1 MKSKSIAITVIL
13 VFSMLFFSCKNN
25 QNSSGKSITNIKI
38 ELDSLLATKK
48 AADTIAVK
56 KELQKLIE
64 SDDEHEVLMTTDYYF
79 KLGDTLQMNEVDKIA
94 VKRFPKGIQA
104 RLLVYQKGFDIES
117 IAEQEKNY
125 DAFLKQFPIAE
136 FDLNDRN
143 IYNLYLYNMAIK
155 HIDKNQFKEA
165 EEKMNRC
172 IEEPFVALTYYNFSG
187 ALYNSK
193 HINSAITYIDKSV
206 NAAKKVLKEG
216 KLDGQNKQVISNI
229 LNDALSFHAVMLYD
243 QKKYSQAIPYFDE
256 YEKRITFF
264 DIESASKH
272 ANALLA
278 IGNKAG
284 AYTILEKIVKTN
296 HASKAEFDLF
306 KSLFLDIKGNQ
317 AEFKTYQIELEKE
330 LQLVLKDE
338 VAKSI
343 IKEKA
348 PDFALIDMNGKK
360 LTSASLRGKVV
371 VLDFWATWCHPCI
384 ASFKAANEV
393 KKSYKNNPNVKFLF
407 ANVFEQGSAADI
419 KKRVIDF
426 SSTSAY
432 DFDFYLTATD
442 EKTPELNVTRLF
454 EITNIPVKVLID
466 KEGYIRYK
474 IIGYDGNDKVEKDKL
489 TFMLETILK
498 Q

>member
-1 MKSKSIAITVIL
+1 MKSKSIAITALL
-13 VFSMLFFSCKNN
+13 VFSMLFFCCKNN

-38 ELDSLLATKK
+38 KLDSLLDTKK

-79 KLGDTLQMNEVDKIA
+79 KLGDTLNMNAVDKIA
-94 VKRFPKGIQA
+94 AKRFPKGIQA

-117 IAEQEKNY
+117 ISEQEKNY

-155 HIDKNQFKEA
+155 HIDKNQLKEA
-165 EEKMNRC
+165 EEKINRC

-193 HINSAITYIDKSV
+193 HINSAITYIEKSI

-216 KLDGQNKQVISNI
+216 KLDGQNKQVIINI
-229 LNDALSFHAVMLYD
+229 LNDGLNFHAIMLYD
-243 QKKYSQAIPYFDE
+243 QKKYAEAIPYFEE
-256 YEKRITFF
+256 YQKRITFF
-264 DIESASKH
+264 DIEAASKH

-278 IGNKAG
+278 IGNKVA
-284 AYTILEKIVKTN
+284 AYTILEKTVKTN

-306 KSLFLDIKGNQ
+306 KSLFLEVKGNQ
-317 AEFKTYQIELEKE
+317 ADFKAYQIELEKE

-348 PDFALIDMNGKK
+348 PDFTLI
-360 LTSASLRGKVV
+360 
-371 VLDFWATWCHPCI
+371 
-384 ASFKAANEV
+384 
-393 KKSYKNNPNVKFLF
+393 
-407 ANVFEQGSAADI
+407 
-419 KKRVIDF
+419 
-426 SSTSAY
+426 
-432 DFDFYLTATD
+432 
-442 EKTPELNVTRLF
+442 
-454 EITNIPVKVLID
+454 
-466 KEGYIRYK
+466 
-474 IIGYDGNDKVEKDKL
+474 
-489 TFMLETILK
+489 
-498 Q
+498 